1 MPKTFSGRIAGI
13 ILAIFVI
20 QFAVFITNVFTN
32 NGFGAIVNFI
42 RIAPFTSLLGLIF
55 GAIGSIKEIGNSKA
69 LPILTLLLSLV
80 FAGFTFFFLYG
91 WSFGG

>member
-1 MPKTFSGRIAGI
+1 MPKTFSGRLAGI

-20 QFAVFITNVFTN
+20 QVVVFIINLFSN

-55 GAIGSIKEIGNSKA
+55 GVTGSIKETGNSRA
-69 LPILTLLLSLV
+69 LPVITTSLSVVLG
-80 FAGFTFFFLYG
+80 GFTWFFLFG

>member
-1 MPKTFSGRIAGI
+1 MPKTFSGRLAGI

-20 QFAVFITNVFTN
+20 QFIVFITNVFTN

-42 RIAPFTSLLGLIF
+42 RIALFTSLLGLIF
-55 GAIGSIKEIGNSKA
+55 GAVGSIKEIGNSKA
-69 LPILTLLLSLV
+69 LPILTSIISLV
-80 FAGFTFFFLYG
+80 FAGFTWFFLYG